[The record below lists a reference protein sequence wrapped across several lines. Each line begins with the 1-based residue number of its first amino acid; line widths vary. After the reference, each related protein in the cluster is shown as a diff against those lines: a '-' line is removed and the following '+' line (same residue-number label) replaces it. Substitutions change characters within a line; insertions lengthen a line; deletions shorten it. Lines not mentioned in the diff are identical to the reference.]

1 MIPDEAQASER
12 LSLEEAE
19 ELQKLRELQQN
30 IISRMRGDAG
40 LPELETVSKSE
51 AFGSPEIKALLRQMN
66 PRVKTER
73 GLLNVAYRL
82 RAVTNIMHIPEC
94 SWLCD
99 EEKMKAGES
108 QAWKPTIL
116 IELGKILDVEA
127 MISIALQ
134 ICQIKPK
141 GKQGAL
147 MVRNIRLGKNQ
158 GDIINLANEVIQT
171 INGYMDRYEMSSESV
186 LEALQVVYQKT
197 EEMRQREGRLHD

>member
-94 SWLCD
+94 SWLYGD
-99 EEKMKAGES
+99 KTAEKDTAKS
-108 QAWKPTIL
+108 TIL
-116 IELGKILDVEA
+116 MELGKIKDIDVMTA
-127 MISIALQ
+127 TAL
-134 ICQIKPK
+134 ILCQLKPK
-141 GKQGAL
+141 SKQGAL
-147 MVRNIRLGKNQ
+147 MVRNIRLGRVK
-158 GDIINLANEVIQT
+158 GDVYSLADEIINI
-171 INGYMDRYEMSSESV
+171 INSYSNRYQMSPDD
-186 LEALQVVYQKT
+186 LLQALQIAY
-197 EEMRQREGRLHD
+197 RQTQELKGRLTNLEEDND

>member
-1 MIPDEAQASER
+1 MTPD
-12 LSLEEAE
+12 E
-19 ELQKLRELQQN
+19 ELQELRELQQS

-51 AFGSPEIKALLRQMN
+51 AYGSPEIQALLRQMN

-82 RAVTNIMHIPEC
+82 RAVTSLMHIPEC
-94 SWLCD
+94 SWLYGD
-99 EEKMKAGES
+99 KTAEKDTAKS
-108 QAWKPTIL
+108 TIL
-116 IELGKILDVEA
+116 MELGKIKDIDVMTA
-127 MISIALQ
+127 TAL
-134 ICQIKPK
+134 ILCQLKPK

-158 GDIINLANEVIQT
+158 GDIISLANEVIQA

-186 LEALQVVYQKT
+186 LEALQIAYQKT
-197 EEMRQREGRLHD
+197 EEMRQRERLHD

>member
-1 MIPDEAQASER
+1 MIPDEAQASEG

-73 GLLNVAYRL
+73 GQLNVAYRL
-82 RAVTNIMHIPEC
+82 RAVTSLMHIPEC
-94 SWLCD
+94 SWLYGD
-99 EEKMKAGES
+99 KTAEKDTAKS
-108 QAWKPTIL
+108 TIL
-116 IELGKILDVEA
+116 MELGKIKDIDVMTA
-127 MISIALQ
+127 TAL
-134 ICQIKPK
+134 ILCQIKPK

-158 GDIINLANEVIQT
+158 GDIISLANEVIKA

-186 LEALQVVYQKT
+186 LEALQVAYQKT

>member
-1 MIPDEAQASER
+1 MIPDEAQASEG

-30 IISRMRGDAG
+30 IISRMSGDAG

-51 AFGSPEIKALLRQMN
+51 AFGSPEIKALLRKMN

-73 GLLNVAYRL
+73 GLLNVAYML
-82 RAVTNIMHIPEC
+82 RAITSLMHIPEC
-94 SWLCD
+94 SWLCGD
-99 EEKMKAGES
+99 KTAEKDTAKR
-108 QAWKPTIL
+108 TIL
-116 IELGKILDVEA
+116 IELGKIRDIDVMTA
-127 MISIALQ
+127 TAL
-134 ICQIKPK
+134 ILCQLKPK

-158 GDIINLANEVIQT
+158 GDIISLANEVIQT

-186 LEALQVVYQKT
+186 LEALQVAYQKT
-197 EEMRQREGRLHD
+197 EEMRQGEEKDT

>member
-1 MIPDEAQASER
+1 MIPDE
-12 LSLEEAE
+12 
-19 ELQKLRELQQN
+19 ELQRLRELQQN

-51 AFGSPEIKALLRQMN
+51 AFGSPEIRALLRQMN

-82 RAVTNIMHIPEC
+82 RAVTSLMHIPEC
-94 SWLCD
+94 SWLYGD
-99 EEKMKAGES
+99 KTAEKDTAKS
-108 QAWKPTIL
+108 TIL
-116 IELGKILDVEA
+116 MELGKIKDIDVMTA
-127 MISIALQ
+127 TAL
-134 ICQIKPK
+134 ILCQLKPK

-158 GDIINLANEVIQT
+158 GDIISLANEVIQA

-186 LEALQVVYQKT
+186 LEALQIAYQKT
-197 EEMRQREGRLHD
+197 EEMRQGEGKAT

>member
-1 MIPDEAQASER
+1 MIPDESQASEG
-12 LSLEEAE
+12 LSLEGAE

-30 IISRMRGDAG
+30 IIRRMRGDAG

-51 AFGSPEIKALLRQMN
+51 AFGSPEIKALLRQMS

-94 SWLCD
+94 SWLYGD
-99 EEKMKAGES
+99 KTAEKDTAKS
-108 QAWKPTIL
+108 TIL
-116 IELGKILDVEA
+116 IELGKIKDIDVMTA
-127 MISIALQ
+127 TAL
-134 ICQIKPK
+134 ILCQLKPK

-158 GDIINLANEVIQT
+158 GDIIGLANEVIHT

-186 LEALQVVYQKT
+186 SEALQIAYQQT
-197 EEMRQREGRLHD
+197 EEMRQGEGKAT

>member
-73 GLLNVAYRL
+73 GQLNVAYRL
-82 RAVTNIMHIPEC
+82 RAVTSLMHIPEC
-94 SWLCD
+94 SWLYGD
-99 EEKMKAGES
+99 KTAEKDTAKS
-108 QAWKPTIL
+108 TIL
-116 IELGKILDVEA
+116 MELGKIKDIDVMTA
-127 MISIALQ
+127 TAL
-134 ICQIKPK
+134 ILCQIKPK

-158 GDIINLANEVIQT
+158 GDIISLANEVIKA

-186 LEALQVVYQKT
+186 LEALQVAYQKT
-197 EEMRQREGRLHD
+197 AEMRQREQTEGKDA

>member
-1 MIPDEAQASER
+1 MIPD
-12 LSLEEAE
+12 E

-51 AFGSPEIKALLRQMN
+51 AFGSPEIQTLLRQMN

-82 RAVTNIMHIPEC
+82 RAVTNLMHIPEC
-94 SWLCD
+94 SWLYGD
-99 EEKMKAGES
+99 KTAEKDTAKS
-108 QAWKPTIL
+108 TIL
-116 IELGKILDVEA
+116 MELGKIKDIDVMTA
-127 MISIALQ
+127 TAL
-134 ICQIKPK
+134 ILCQIKPK

-158 GDIINLANEVIQT
+158 GDIISLANEVIQA

-186 LEALQVVYQKT
+186 LEALQIAYQKV
-197 EEMRQREGRLHD
+197 EEMRQTEGKAT

>member
-1 MIPDEAQASER
+1 MIPD
-12 LSLEEAE
+12 E

-51 AFGSPEIKALLRQMN
+51 AFGSPEIRALLRQMN

-82 RAVTNIMHIPEC
+82 RAVTSLMHIPEC
-94 SWLCD
+94 SWLYGD
-99 EEKMKAGES
+99 KTAEKDTAKS
-108 QAWKPTIL
+108 TIL
-116 IELGKILDVEA
+116 MELGKIKDIDVMTA
-127 MISIALQ
+127 TAL
-134 ICQIKPK
+134 ILCQLKPK

-158 GDIINLANEVIQT
+158 GDIISLANEVIQA

-186 LEALQVVYQKT
+186 LEALQIAYQKT
-197 EEMRQREGRLHD
+197 EEMRQGEGKAT

>member
-1 MIPDEAQASER
+1 
-12 LSLEEAE
+12 
-19 ELQKLRELQQN
+19 
-30 IISRMRGDAG
+30 MRGDAG

-82 RAVTNIMHIPEC
+82 RAVTNLMHIPEC
-94 SWLCD
+94 SWLYGD
-99 EEKMKAGES
+99 KTAEKDTAKS
-108 QAWKPTIL
+108 TIL
-116 IELGKILDVEA
+116 MELGKIKDIDVMTA
-127 MISIALQ
+127 TAL
-134 ICQIKPK
+134 ILCQLKPK

-158 GDIINLANEVIQT
+158 GDIISLANEVIQT

-186 LEALQVVYQKT
+186 LEALQVAYQKT
-197 EEMRQREGRLHD
+197 EEMRQGEEKDT

>member
-51 AFGSPEIKALLRQMN
+51 AYGSPEIQALLRQMN

-82 RAVTNIMHIPEC
+82 RAVTSLMHIPEC
-94 SWLCD
+94 SWLYGD
-99 EEKMKAGES
+99 KTAEKDTAKS
-108 QAWKPTIL
+108 TIL
-116 IELGKILDVEA
+116 IELGKIKDIDVMTA
-127 MISIALQ
+127 TAL
-134 ICQIKPK
+134 ILCQLKPK
-141 GKQGAL
+141 SKQGAL

-158 GDIINLANEVIQT
+158 GDIISLANEVIQA

-186 LEALQVVYQKT
+186 LEALQIAYQKT
-197 EEMRQREGRLHD
+197 EEMRQRERLHD

>member
-82 RAVTNIMHIPEC
+82 RAVTSLMHIPEC
-94 SWLCD
+94 SWLYGD
-99 EEKMKAGES
+99 KTAEKDTAKS
-108 QAWKPTIL
+108 TIL
-116 IELGKILDVEA
+116 MELGKIKDIDVMTA
-127 MISIALQ
+127 TAL
-134 ICQIKPK
+134 ILCQLKPK

-158 GDIINLANEVIQT
+158 GDIISLANEVIQA

-186 LEALQVVYQKT
+186 LEALQIAYQKT
-197 EEMRQREGRLHD
+197 EEMRQGEGKAT

>member
-82 RAVTNIMHIPEC
+82 RAVTNLMHIPEC
-94 SWLCD
+94 SWLYGD
-99 EEKMKAGES
+99 KTAEKDTAKS
-108 QAWKPTIL
+108 TIL
-116 IELGKILDVEA
+116 MELGKIKDIDVMTA
-127 MISIALQ
+127 TAL
-134 ICQIKPK
+134 ILCQLKPK

-158 GDIINLANEVIQT
+158 GDIISLANEVIQT
-171 INGYMDRYEMSSESV
+171 INGYMNRYEMSSESV
-186 LEALQVVYQKT
+186 LEALQIAYQKT
-197 EEMRQREGRLHD
+197 EEMRQGEGKAT

>member
-94 SWLCD
+94 SWLYGD
-99 EEKMKAGES
+99 KTAEKDTAKS
-108 QAWKPTIL
+108 TIL
-116 IELGKILDVEA
+116 MELGKIKDIDVMTA
-127 MISIALQ
+127 TAL
-134 ICQIKPK
+134 ILCQLKPK
-141 GKQGAL
+141 SKQGAL
-147 MVRNIRLGKNQ
+147 MVRNIRLGRGK
-158 GDIINLANEVIQT
+158 GDVYSLADEIINI
-171 INGYMDRYEMSSESV
+171 INSYSNRYQMSPDD
-186 LEALQVVYQKT
+186 LLQALQIAY
-197 EEMRQREGRLHD
+197 RQTQELKGRLTNLEEDND

>member
-1 MIPDEAQASER
+1 MIPDEAQASEG

-30 IISRMRGDAG
+30 IIRRMRGDAG
-40 LPELETVSKSE
+40 LQELETVSKSE

-94 SWLCD
+94 SWLYGD
-99 EEKMKAGES
+99 KTAEKNTAKS
-108 QAWKPTIL
+108 TIL
-116 IELGKILDVEA
+116 IELGKIKDIDVMTA
-127 MISIALQ
+127 TAL
-134 ICQIKPK
+134 ILCQLKPK

-147 MVRNIRLGKNQ
+147 MVRNIRLGKRQ
-158 GDIINLANEVIQT
+158 GDIISLANEVIHT
-171 INGYMDRYEMSSESV
+171 INGYMNRYEMSSESV
-186 LEALQVVYQKT
+186 LEALQIAYQQT
-197 EEMRQREGRLHD
+197 EEMRQGEEKDT

>member
-82 RAVTNIMHIPEC
+82 RAVTSLMHIPEC
-94 SWLCD
+94 SWLYGD
-99 EEKMKAGES
+99 KTAEKDTAKS
-108 QAWKPTIL
+108 TIL
-116 IELGKILDVEA
+116 MELGKIKDIDVMTA
-127 MISIALQ
+127 TAL
-134 ICQIKPK
+134 ILCQLKPK

-158 GDIINLANEVIQT
+158 GDIISLANEVIQA

-186 LEALQVVYQKT
+186 LEALQIAYQKT
-197 EEMRQREGRLHD
+197 EEMRQGEGKAD

>member
-1 MIPDEAQASER
+1 MIPDEAQASEG

-51 AFGSPEIKALLRQMN
+51 AYGSPEIQALLRQMN

-82 RAVTNIMHIPEC
+82 RAVTSLMHIPEC
-94 SWLCD
+94 SWLYGD
-99 EEKMKAGES
+99 KTAEKDTAKS
-108 QAWKPTIL
+108 TIL
-116 IELGKILDVEA
+116 IELGKIKDIDVMTA
-127 MISIALQ
+127 TAL
-134 ICQIKPK
+134 ILCQLKPK
-141 GKQGAL
+141 SKQGAL

-158 GDIINLANEVIQT
+158 GDIISLANEVIKA

-186 LEALQVVYQKT
+186 LEALQIAYQKT

>member
-82 RAVTNIMHIPEC
+82 RAVTNLMHIPEC
-94 SWLCD
+94 SWLYGD
-99 EEKMKAGES
+99 KTAEKDTAKS
-108 QAWKPTIL
+108 TIL
-116 IELGKILDVEA
+116 MELGKIKDIDVMTA
-127 MISIALQ
+127 TAL
-134 ICQIKPK
+134 ILCQLKPK

-158 GDIINLANEVIQT
+158 GDIISLANEVIQT
-171 INGYMDRYEMSSESV
+171 INGYMNRYEMSSESV
-186 LEALQVVYQKT
+186 LEALQVAYQKT
-197 EEMRQREGRLHD
+197 EEMRQREEKDT

>member
-1 MIPDEAQASER
+1 M
-12 LSLEEAE
+12 
-19 ELQKLRELQQN
+19 
-30 IISRMRGDAG
+30 
-40 LPELETVSKSE
+40 LETVSKSE
-51 AFGSPEIKALLRQMN
+51 VLTGEDRALLTYLF
-66 PRVKTER
+66 PDVKTER
-73 GLLNVAYRL
+73 GLLNLAYRQ
-82 RAVTNIMHIPEC
+82 RAVGVLIKIPEC

-99 EEKMKAGES
+99 GEKMKAGEA

-158 GDIINLANEVIQT
+158 GDIISLANEVIKA

-186 LEALQVVYQKT
+186 LEALQVAYQKT

>member
-82 RAVTNIMHIPEC
+82 RAVTNLMHIPEC
-94 SWLCD
+94 SWLYGD
-99 EEKMKAGES
+99 KTAEKDTAKS
-108 QAWKPTIL
+108 TIL
-116 IELGKILDVEA
+116 MELGKIKDIDVMTA
-127 MISIALQ
+127 TAL
-134 ICQIKPK
+134 ILCQLKPK
-141 GKQGAL
+141 SKQGAL

>member
-1 MIPDEAQASER
+1 MIPDEAQASEG

-30 IISRMRGDAG
+30 IIRRIRGDAG
-40 LPELETVSKSE
+40 LQKLETISKSE
-51 AFGSPEIKALLRQMN
+51 AFGSPEIKALMIKMN

-94 SWLCD
+94 SWLYGD
-99 EEKMKAGES
+99 KTAEKDTAKS
-108 QAWKPTIL
+108 TIL
-116 IELGKILDVEA
+116 MELGKIKDIDVMTA
-127 MISIALQ
+127 TAL
-134 ICQIKPK
+134 ILCQLKPK
-141 GKQGAL
+141 SKQGAL

>member
-1 MIPDEAQASER
+1 MIPDE
-12 LSLEEAE
+12 
-19 ELQKLRELQQN
+19 ELQELRELQQG

-51 AFGSPEIKALLRQMN
+51 AYGSPEIQALLRQMN

-82 RAVTNIMHIPEC
+82 RAVTSLMHIPEC
-94 SWLCD
+94 SWLYGD
-99 EEKMKAGES
+99 KTAEKDTAKS
-108 QAWKPTIL
+108 TIL
-116 IELGKILDVEA
+116 MELGKIKDIDVMTA
-127 MISIALQ
+127 TAL
-134 ICQIKPK
+134 ILCQLKPK

-158 GDIINLANEVIQT
+158 GDIISLANEVIQA

-186 LEALQVVYQKT
+186 LEALQIAYQKT
-197 EEMRQREGRLHD
+197 EEMRQTEGKAT

>member
-82 RAVTNIMHIPEC
+82 RAVTNLMHIPEC
-94 SWLCD
+94 SWLYGD
-99 EEKMKAGES
+99 KTAEKDTAKS
-108 QAWKPTIL
+108 TIL
-116 IELGKILDVEA
+116 MELGKIKDIDVMTA
-127 MISIALQ
+127 TAL
-134 ICQIKPK
+134 ILCQLKPK

-158 GDIINLANEVIQT
+158 GDIISLANEVIQT

-186 LEALQVVYQKT
+186 LEALQVAYQKT
-197 EEMRQREGRLHD
+197 EEMRQGEEKDT